1 MSRKNKHGHGGDDS
15 ATFEEKELE
24 ILRETVDLVE
34 KQKGEKIIQD
44 PKIQKV
50 ISIVEKFIADK
61 KLVCYG
67 GTAINNILPEDAQFY
82 NKDIELP
89 DYDFY
94 SDNALDCAKELADIY
109 YKAGY
114 EDVEA
119 KSGVHHGTYKVFV
132 NFTGIADITQME
144 PALFKAISREAI
156 IKKNIRYAPPDF
168 LRMAM
173 YLELS
178 RPDGDVS
185 RWEKVQKR
193 LTLLNTHYPLKG
205 YDCDKI
211 EYQRGFEG
219 STSENTGEISA
230 SRTRSRSRS
239 KSRSKTATATATAT
253 ASRSVKRGGSGGG
266 SGSVKALKRDAIK
279 NVIRKYHHLGAYM
292 KHLYNSV
299 PSHEEKHGD
308 FTYKLEEDKL
318 TRRYR
323 LVAIYERFLGKDDE
337 FVLYSMKRTDL
348 DPDASPSKTATASRS
363 RSRSASPS
371 RSATKSASKSAGRSA
386 SPSKTATA
394 SRSRSRSRSASPSK
408 SATKSASKSPSRSPA
423 YEMSKSN
430 LSYSSHR
437 EKELAETDV
446 YNIVRRV
453 FIKNKA
459 VFFGGYANI
468 LYSRYMPKHQRRIIQ
483 KIPDFDVL
491 SEDPRHLCEAV
502 IHELTAH
509 KYTGVKFTKHAG
521 VGEVISEHYD
531 IRIGDEVI
539 AFLYKPLACHSYNT
553 IRIHGDGGSGGGD
566 NIRIATIDTM
576 LSFYLAFIYADRVYY
591 DTNRILCMSQFL
603 FDVQRHNRLK
613 QTGLLKRFSIN
624 CYGEQPT
631 LESMRFEKTKKYEEL
646 KGKRDS
652 REFEEWF
659 LRYIPYEHAKAA
671 KTGAKGA
678 KGAKGTTKTRKRKTT
693 KE

>member
-1 MSRKNKHGHGGDDS
+1 MSIEEKMEGGGNKINHRGDKDVS
-15 ATFEEKELE
+15 FEEKELE
-24 ILRETVDLVE
+24 ILRNAVDLVE
-34 KQKGEKIIQD
+34 KRKGEKVTQD
-44 PKIQKV
+44 PKVQDI

-94 SDNALDCAKELADIY
+94 SNNALDHAKELADIY

-144 PALFKAISREAI
+144 PDLFKAISRDAI

-205 YDCDKI
+205 YNCDKI
-211 EYQRGFEG
+211 EYQRGFDDATA
-219 STSENTGEISA
+219 SNTGEVSI
-230 SRTRSRSRS
+230 SRTRSRS
-239 KSRSKTATATATAT
+239 
-253 ASRSVKRGGSGGG
+253 ASRSVSRSRTVKRGGGGG
-266 SGSVKALKRDAIK
+266 SSSAKAEKRKAVNQI
-279 NVIRKYHHLGAYM
+279 IRKYHDLSKYM
-292 KHLYNSV
+292 KHLYHAVS
-299 PSHEEKHGD
+299 SHEETIGD
-308 FTYKLEEDKL
+308 FKYTIEEDKV
-318 TRRYR
+318 THRYR
-323 LVAIYERFLGKDDE
+323 LIATYERLFSKDDS
-337 FVLYSMKRTDL
+337 FVLYSMKAREL
-348 DPDASPSKTATASRS
+348 DATPTQTPSKSPRS
-363 RSRSASPS
+363 RSRSVSDRNQKEEYS
-371 RSATKSASKSAGRSA
+371 VD
-386 SPSKTATA
+386 KTHV
-394 SRSRSRSRSASPSK
+394 
-408 SATKSASKSPSRSPA
+408 
-423 YEMSKSN
+423 
-430 LSYSSHR
+430 SYSSNR
-437 EKELAETDV
+437 EKELVETNI
-446 YNIVRRV
+446 YNIVRDV
-453 FIKNKA
+453 FIKNRA

-468 LYSRYMPKHQRRIIQ
+468 LYSRYMPKQQRRIIQ
-483 KIPDFDVL
+483 KIPDFDIL
-491 SEDPRHLCEAV
+491 SEDPRELCEAV
-502 IHELTAH
+502 VRELTAH
-509 KYTGVKFTKHAG
+509 NYKDVKYTKHAG

-531 IRIGDEVI
+531 IRVGDEVI

-553 IRIHGDGGSGGGD
+553 IRIDGGGD
-566 NIRIATIDTM
+566 GRGRGESIRIATIDTM

-591 DTNRILCMSQFL
+591 DINRILCMSQFL
-603 FDVQRHNRLK
+603 FDVQQHNRLK
-613 QTGLLKRFSIN
+613 QTGLLRRFSIN
-624 CYGEQPT
+624 CYGKQPT
-631 LESMRFEKTKKYEEL
+631 LESMRFDKTEKYEEL

-659 LRYIPYEHAKAA
+659 LRYIPYEHA
-671 KTGAKGA
+671 GAKGA
-678 KGAKGTTKTRKRKTT
+678 KKTRKKARSGA
-693 KE
+693 

>member
-1 MSRKNKHGHGGDDS
+1 MSRKNKHGHSGDDS

-34 KQKGEKIIQD
+34 KRKGEKIIQD

-144 PALFKAISREAI
+144 PALFKAISRDAI
-156 IKKNIRYAPPDF
+156 IKQGIRYAPPDF

-219 STSENTGEISA
+219 ATSGNTGEISA
-230 SRTRSRSRS
+230 SRTRSRS
-239 KSRSKTATATATAT
+239 KSRSRSRSKTATAT
-253 ASRSVKRGGSGGG
+253 ASRSVKRGGGG

-299 PSHEEKHGD
+299 SSHEEKHGD

-323 LVAIYERFLGKDDE
+323 LVAVYERFLGKDDE
-337 FVLYSMKRTDL
+337 FVLYSMKRKEL
-348 DPDASPSKTATASRS
+348 DPDASPSASRSAS
-363 RSRSASPS
+363 RSRSAS
-371 RSATKSASKSAGRSA
+371 KS
-386 SPSKTATA
+386 A
-394 SRSRSRSRSASPSK
+394 SRSRSRSRSPSPSK
-408 SATKSASKSPSRSPA
+408 TATATKSRSRSRSPV

-553 IRIHGDGGSGGGD
+553 IRIHGDGGSGGSGGD

-646 KGKRDS
+646 KGKRNS

-659 LRYIPYEHAKAA
+659 LRYIPYEHAKGA

-678 KGAKGTTKTRKRKTT
+678 KTGAKKTRKRKTT

>member
-1 MSRKNKHGHGGDDS
+1 MS
-15 ATFEEKELE
+15 FEEKELE
-24 ILRETVDLVE
+24 ILRKAVDLVE
-34 KQKGEKIIQD
+34 KRKGEKIIQD
-44 PKIQKV
+44 PKVQDI

-67 GTAINNILPEDAQFY
+67 GTAINNILPPDAQFY

-94 SDNALDCAKELADIY
+94 SDKALDHAKELADIY

-144 PALFKAISREAI
+144 PALFKAISRDAI
-156 IKKNIRYAPPDF
+156 IKKGIRYAPPDF

-219 STSENTGEISA
+219 ATAANTGEISI
-230 SRTRSRSRS
+230 SRKRSETVRSRSRTQTQTQTRSRSRTT
-239 KSRSKTATATATAT
+239 KKEGGGN
-253 ASRSVKRGGSGGG
+253 SVKSH
-266 SGSVKALKRDAIK
+266 KREAIQLITK
-279 NVIRKYHHLGAYM
+279 KYKTLDAYM
-292 KHLYNSV
+292 KHLFYSV
-299 PSHEEKHGD
+299 KSHEETIGD
-308 FTYKLEEDKL
+308 FKYTVEEDKL
-318 TRRYR
+318 THRYR
-323 LVAIYERFLGKDDE
+323 LIATYERLFGKDE
-337 FVLYSMKRTDL
+337 EYVLYSMKAREL
-348 DPDASPSKTATASRS
+348 DAEATPTKT
-363 RSRSASPS
+363 
-371 RSATKSASKSAGRSA
+371 
-386 SPSKTATA
+386 
-394 SRSRSRSRSASPSK
+394 RSRSRSRSPPEFSVDRSK
-408 SATKSASKSPSRSPA
+408 
-423 YEMSKSN
+423 
-430 LSYSSHR
+430 LSYTSNR
-437 EKELAETDV
+437 EKELIETDI

-453 FIKNKA
+453 FIKHRA

-483 KIPDFDVL
+483 KIPDFDIL
-491 SEDPRHLCEAV
+491 SEHPQELCEDV
-502 IHELTAH
+502 VRELTEH
-509 KYTGVKFTKHAG
+509 KYTGVKYTKHAG

-531 IRIGDEVI
+531 IRVGDEVI

-553 IRIHGDGGSGGGD
+553 IRINGDSHANGET
-566 NIRIATIDTM
+566 IRIATIDTM
-576 LSFYLAFIYADRVYY
+576 LSFYLAFIYADRIYY
-591 DTNRILCMSQFL
+591 DINRILCMSQFL
-603 FDVQRHNRLK
+603 FDVQQHNRLK
-613 QTGLLKRFSIN
+613 QTGLLRRFSIN
-624 CYGEQPT
+624 CYGKQPT
-631 LESMRFEKTKKYEEL
+631 LESMRFEKTAKYEEL
-646 KGKRDS
+646 KGKRGT

-659 LRYIPYEHAKAA
+659 LRYIPYEN
-671 KTGAKGA
+671 TGARSRSGSGA
-678 KGAKGTTKTRKRKTT
+678 KMTRKNRNTQK
-693 KE
+693 

>member
-1 MSRKNKHGHGGDDS
+1 MSIEEKMEGGGNKINHRGDKDVS
-15 ATFEEKELE
+15 FEEKELE
-24 ILRETVDLVE
+24 ILRNAVDLVE
-34 KQKGEKIIQD
+34 KRKGEKVTQD
-44 PKIQKV
+44 PKVQEI

-94 SDNALDCAKELADIY
+94 SNNALDHAKELADIY

-144 PALFKAISREAI
+144 PDLFKAISRDAI

-205 YDCDKI
+205 YNCDKI
-211 EYQRGFEG
+211 EYQRGFDDATA
-219 STSENTGEISA
+219 SNTGEVSI
-230 SRTRSRSRS
+230 SRTRSRS
-239 KSRSKTATATATAT
+239 
-253 ASRSVKRGGSGGG
+253 ASRSVSRSRTVKRGGGG
-266 SGSVKALKRDAIK
+266 SAKAEKRKAVNQI
-279 NVIRKYHHLGAYM
+279 IRKYHDLSKYM
-292 KHLYNSV
+292 KHLYHAVS
-299 PSHEEKHGD
+299 SHEETIGD
-308 FTYKLEEDKL
+308 FKYTIEEDKV
-318 TRRYR
+318 THRYR
-323 LVAIYERFLGKDDE
+323 LIATYERFFSKDYS
-337 FVLYSMKRTDL
+337 FVLYSMKAREL
-348 DPDASPSKTATASRS
+348 DATPTPTPSKSPRS
-363 RSRSASPS
+363 RSRSVSDRNQKEEYS
-371 RSATKSASKSAGRSA
+371 VD
-386 SPSKTATA
+386 KTHV
-394 SRSRSRSRSASPSK
+394 
-408 SATKSASKSPSRSPA
+408 
-423 YEMSKSN
+423 
-430 LSYSSHR
+430 SYSSNR
-437 EKELAETDV
+437 EKELVETNI
-446 YNIVRRV
+446 YNIVRDV
-453 FIKNKA
+453 FIKNRA

-468 LYSRYMPKHQRRIIQ
+468 LYSRYMPKQQRRIIQ
-483 KIPDFDVL
+483 KIPDFDIL
-491 SEDPRHLCEAV
+491 SEDPRELCEAV
-502 IHELTAH
+502 VRELTAH
-509 KYTGVKFTKHAG
+509 NYKDVKYTKHAG

-531 IRIGDEVI
+531 IRVGDEVI

-553 IRIHGDGGSGGGD
+553 IRIDGGGD
-566 NIRIATIDTM
+566 GRGRGESIRIATIDTM

-591 DTNRILCMSQFL
+591 DINRILCMSQFL
-603 FDVQRHNRLK
+603 FDVQQHNRLK
-613 QTGLLKRFSIN
+613 QTGLLRRFSIN
-624 CYGEQPT
+624 CYGKQPT
-631 LESMRFEKTKKYEEL
+631 LESMRFEKTEKYEEL

-659 LRYIPYEHAKAA
+659 LRYIPYEHAGA
-671 KTGAKGA
+671 GAKGA
-678 KGAKGTTKTRKRKTT
+678 KAKKTRKKARSGA
-693 KE
+693 

>member
-1 MSRKNKHGHGGDDS
+1 MSRKHKRRHGDGDNKGDNDMS
-15 ATFEEKELE
+15 YEEKELE
-24 ILRETVDLVE
+24 ILRVAVDVME
-34 KQKGEKIIQD
+34 KRKGAQIIQD
-44 PKIQKV
+44 PKVKNI
-50 ISIVEKFIADK
+50 ISTVEEFIARK

-94 SDNALDCAKELADIY
+94 SDNALDDAKELADIY

-144 PALFKAISREAI
+144 PALFKAISRDSI
-156 IKKNIRYAPPDF
+156 IKKGIRYAPPDF

-205 YDCDKI
+205 YQCDKI

-219 STSENTGEISA
+219 ATKENTGEVSIS
-230 SRTRSRSRS
+230 RKRSRSVS
-239 KSRSKTATATATAT
+239 KSRSATMT
-253 ASRSVKRGGSGGG
+253 VKKGGG
-266 SGSVKALKRDAIK
+266 SAGGGTRSVKALKRKAIST
-279 NVIRKYHHLGAYM
+279 VIRKYHHLGAYL
-292 KHLYNSV
+292 KRLYHADA
-299 PSHEEKHGD
+299 SHEETIGD
-308 FTYKLEEDKL
+308 FKYTVEEDKL
-318 TRRYR
+318 THRYR
-323 LVAIYERFLGKDDE
+323 LIATYERILGADDT
-337 FVLYSMKRTDL
+337 FVLYSMKASDI
-348 DPDASPSKTATASRS
+348 DASPSKSRNATASPS
-363 RSRSASPS
+363 RSRSAIP
-371 RSATKSASKSAGRSA
+371 
-386 SPSKTATA
+386 
-394 SRSRSRSRSASPSK
+394 SASPSK
-408 SATKSASKSPSRSPA
+408 SPSRSASPDA
-423 YEMSKSN
+423 SPEYSVHKSN
-430 LSYSSHR
+430 VSYSSNR
-437 EKELAETDV
+437 EKELAETDI
-446 YNIVRRV
+446 YNIVRNV
-453 FIKNKA
+453 FIKNRA

-468 LYSRYMPKHQRRIIQ
+468 LYSRYMPKHQRRIVQ
-483 KIPDFDVL
+483 KIPDFDIL
-491 SEDPRHLCEAV
+491 SEEPRELCEAV
-502 IHELTAH
+502 VRELAAH
-509 KYTGVKFTKHAG
+509 KYTGVKYTKHAG

-553 IRIHGDGGSGGGD
+553 IRVNGNGDAGAGAGAGES
-566 NIRIATIDTM
+566 IRIATIDTM

-591 DTNRILCMSQFL
+591 DINRIMCMSQFL
-603 FDVQRHNRLK
+603 FDVQQHNRLK
-613 QTGLLKRFSIN
+613 QSGLLRRFSIN
-624 CYGEQPT
+624 CYGKQPT
-631 LESMRFEKTKKYEEL
+631 LESMRFEKTEKYEEL

-659 LRYIPYEHAKAA
+659 LRYIPYEHASA
-671 KTGAKGA
+671 GAKGA
-678 KGAKGTTKTRKRKTT
+678 KDAKKTRKRKQT
-693 KE
+693 

>member
-1 MSRKNKHGHGGDDS
+1 MSRKHKHSHSRVVDDDKS
-15 ATFEEKELE
+15 YDEKELE
-24 ILRETVDLVE
+24 ILRAAVDLVE
-34 KQKGEKIIQD
+34 KKKGAAIIQD
-44 PKIQKV
+44 PQVKKI
-50 ISIVEKFIADK
+50 ISIVEDFIADK

-94 SDNALDCAKELADIY
+94 SDNALDAAKELADIY

-144 PALFKAISREAI
+144 PALFKAISRDAI
-156 IKKNIRYAPPDF
+156 IKKGIRYAPPDF

-193 LTLLNTHYPLKG
+193 LTLLNTHYRLQG

-211 EYQRGFEG
+211 EYQRGFG
-219 STSENTGEISA
+219 DGGKTGEVTV
-230 SRTRSRSRS
+230 SRTRRSRS
-239 KSRSKTATATATAT
+239 QSP
-253 ASRSVKRGGSGGG
+253 SRSVKRGGGGGG
-266 SGSVKALKRDAIK
+266 SGSAKSLKRKAIMT
-279 NVIRKYHHLGAYM
+279 VIRKYHGLGAYL
-292 KHLYNSV
+292 KRLYHTV
-299 PSHEEKHGD
+299 PSHEEELGD
-308 FTYKLEEDKL
+308 FKYTVEEDKL
-318 TRRYR
+318 THKYR
-323 LVAIYERFLGKDDE
+323 LIATYERFLGADDM
-337 FVLYSMKRTDL
+337 FVLYSMKATDL
-348 DPDASPSKTATASRS
+348 DKDAEPSPEASPDQTKGSRS
-363 RSRSASPS
+363 RSR
-371 RSATKSASKSAGRSA
+371 RT
-386 SPSKTATA
+386 
-394 SRSRSRSRSASPSK
+394 RSRSPSPEYTVSK
-408 SATKSASKSPSRSPA
+408 SS
-423 YEMSKSN
+423 
-430 LSYSSHR
+430 LSYKSDR

-446 YNIVRRV
+446 YNIVRDV
-453 FIKNKA
+453 FIKNRA

-468 LYSRYMPKHQRRIIQ
+468 LYSRYMPKHQRRIVQ
-483 KIPDFDVL
+483 KIPDFDIL
-491 SEDPRHLCEAV
+491 SEEPRDLCEAV
-502 IHELTAH
+502 VRELTAH
-509 KYTGVKFTKHAG
+509 KYTGVKYTKHAG

-553 IRIHGDGGSGGGD
+553 IRIHGDDSADAGKRGGSGES
-566 NIRIATIDTM
+566 IRIATIDTM

-591 DTNRILCMSQFL
+591 DVTRILCMSQFL
-603 FDVQRHNRLK
+603 FDVQQHNRLK
-613 QTGLLKRFSIN
+613 QTGLLRRFSIN
-624 CYGEQPT
+624 CYGKQPT
-631 LESMRFEKTKKYEEL
+631 LETMRFEKTKKYEEL

-659 LRYIPYEHAKAA
+659 LRYIPYEHAAAAAGKANA
-671 KTGAKGA
+671 K
-678 KGAKGTTKTRKRKTT
+678 KTRKKARK
-693 KE
+693 

>member
-1 MSRKNKHGHGGDDS
+1 MSRKHKHRRGNNDRDDS
-15 ATFEEKELE
+15 SLSYDEKELE
-24 ILRETVDLVE
+24 ILRAAVDLVE
-34 KQKGEKIIQD
+34 KKKGAAIIQD
-44 PKIQKV
+44 PQVKKI
-50 ISIVEKFIADK
+50 ISIVEDFIADK

-94 SDNALDCAKELADIY
+94 SDNALDAAKELADIY

-144 PALFKAISREAI
+144 PALFKAISRDAI
-156 IKKNIRYAPPDF
+156 IKKGIRYAPPDF

-211 EYQRGFEG
+211 EYQRGFG
-219 STSENTGEISA
+219 ENGKTGEITV
-230 SRTRSRSRS
+230 SRTRRTQSESQS
-239 KSRSKTATATATAT
+239 Q
-253 ASRSVKRGGSGGG
+253 SRSVKRGGSAK
-266 SGSVKALKRDAIK
+266 SLKRKAIMT
-279 NVIRKYHHLGAYM
+279 VIRKYHGLGAYL
-292 KHLYNSV
+292 KRLYHTV
-299 PSHEEKHGD
+299 PSHEEELGD
-308 FTYKLEEDKL
+308 FKYTVEEDKL
-318 TRRYR
+318 THKYR
-323 LVAIYERFLGKDDE
+323 LIATYERFLGKDDT
-337 FVLYSMKRTDL
+337 FVLYSMKATDI
-348 DPDASPSKTATASRS
+348 DKDAEPSPSPSPSEQGTVKGSRKSSHTRS
-363 RSRSASPS
+363 RSPSPEYTV
-371 RSATKSASKSAGRSA
+371 RKSS
-386 SPSKTATA
+386 
-394 SRSRSRSRSASPSK
+394 
-408 SATKSASKSPSRSPA
+408 
-423 YEMSKSN
+423 
-430 LSYSSHR
+430 LSYKSDR

-446 YNIVRRV
+446 YNIVRDV
-453 FIKNKA
+453 FIKNRA

-468 LYSRYMPKHQRRIIQ
+468 LYSRYMPKHQRRIVQ
-483 KIPDFDVL
+483 KIPDFDIL
-491 SEDPRHLCEAV
+491 SEEPRDLCEAV
-502 IHELTAH
+502 VRELTAH
-509 KYTGVKFTKHAG
+509 KYTGVKYTKHAG

-553 IRIHGDGGSGGGD
+553 IRIHEDNGAGAGKRGGGGGES
-566 NIRIATIDTM
+566 IRIATIDTM

-591 DTNRILCMSQFL
+591 DVTRILCMSQFL
-603 FDVQRHNRLK
+603 FDVQQHNRLK
-613 QTGLLKRFSIN
+613 QTGLLRRFSIN
-624 CYGEQPT
+624 CYGKQPT
-631 LESMRFEKTKKYEEL
+631 LETMRFEKTKKYEEL
-646 KGKRDS
+646 KGKRES

-659 LRYIPYEHAKAA
+659 LRYIPYENGKAGAA
-671 KTGAKGA
+671 KK
-678 KGAKGTTKTRKRKTT
+678 KTRKKARK
-693 KE
+693 

>member
-1 MSRKNKHGHGGDDS
+1 MSDLLLHGGADGAHDDNVDKKML
-15 ATFEEKELE
+15 FEEKELE
-24 ILRETVDLVE
+24 ILRKAVDLVE
-34 KQKGEKIIQD
+34 NRKGAAVIKD
-44 PKIQKV
+44 PKVQEI

-94 SDNALDCAKELADIY
+94 SDKALDHAKELADIY

-144 PALFKAISREAI
+144 PALFKAISRDAI
-156 IKKNIRYAPPDF
+156 IKKGISYAPPDF

-205 YDCDKI
+205 YNCDKI

-219 STSENTGEISA
+219 VTSESNTGEISISRKKGA
-230 SRTRSRSRS
+230 TATRTRSRSRS
-239 KSRSKTATATATAT
+239 RSRSLAR
-253 ASRSVKRGGSGGG
+253 SRSVKRGGTNNG
-266 SGSVKALKRDAIK
+266 SAKAHKREAIREIMK
-279 NVIRKYHHLGAYM
+279 KYKGLDAYM
-292 KHLYNSV
+292 KHLYYGV
-299 PSHEEKHGD
+299 RSHEETIGEFKY
-308 FTYKLEEDKL
+308 TVEEDKL

-323 LVAIYERFLGKDDE
+323 LIATYERLFGDDDAY
-337 FVLYSMKRTDL
+337 VLYSMKTRDL
-348 DPDASPSKTATASRS
+348 DAEATPTKKRS
-363 RSRSASPS
+363 RSRE
-371 RSATKSASKSAGRSA
+371 RRD
-386 SPSKTATA
+386 
-394 SRSRSRSRSASPSK
+394 
-408 SATKSASKSPSRSPA
+408 KSPPNEYSVN
-423 YEMSKSN
+423 KSQI
-430 LSYSSHR
+430 SYSSHR
-437 EKELAETDV
+437 EKELAETDI
-446 YNIVRRV
+446 YNIVRGV
-453 FIKNKA
+453 FIKNHA

-468 LYSRYMPKHQRRIIQ
+468 LYSRYMPKHHRRIIQ
-483 KIPDFDVL
+483 KIPDFDIL
-491 SEDPRHLCEAV
+491 SENPRDLCDEV
-502 IHELTAH
+502 VRELTAH
-509 KYTGVKFTKHAG
+509 KYTGVKYTKHAG

-531 IRIGDEVI
+531 IRVGDEVI

-553 IRIHGDGGSGGGD
+553 IRINGDGSGGRGHGES
-566 NIRIATIDTM
+566 IRIATIDTM

-591 DTNRILCMSQFL
+591 DINRILCMSQFL
-603 FDVQRHNRLK
+603 FDVQQHNRLK
-613 QTGLLKRFSIN
+613 QTGLLRRFSIN
-624 CYGEQPT
+624 CYGKQPT
-631 LESMRFEKTKKYEEL
+631 LESMRFEKTAKYEEL
-646 KGKRDS
+646 KGKRGS

-659 LRYIPYEHAKAA
+659 LRYIPYEN
-671 KTGAKGA
+671 TS
-678 KGAKGTTKTRKRKTT
+678 
-693 KE
+693 

>member
-1 MSRKNKHGHGGDDS
+1 MPSKKDGDKS
-15 ATFEEKELE
+15 QTYEEKELE
-24 ILRETVDLVE
+24 ILRQAVDQVE
-34 KQKGEKIIQD
+34 NRKGVEVMRDPEVKKI
-44 PKIQKV
+44 

-94 SDNALDCAKELADIY
+94 SDNALDHAKELADIY

-144 PALFKAISREAI
+144 PDLFKAISKDAI
-156 IKKNIRYAPPDF
+156 IKSGIRYAPPDF

-205 YDCDKI
+205 YQCDKI

-219 STSENTGEISA
+219 ATDENTGEISA
-230 SRTRSRSRS
+230 SRTRSGSRSGSRVKSASRSRS
-239 KSRSKTATATATAT
+239 GSHVKS
-253 ASRSVKRGGSGGG
+253 
-266 SGSVKALKRDAIK
+266 
-279 NVIRKYHHLGAYM
+279 
-292 KHLYNSV
+292 
-299 PSHEEKHGD
+299 
-308 FTYKLEEDKL
+308 
-318 TRRYR
+318 
-323 LVAIYERFLGKDDE
+323 
-337 FVLYSMKRTDL
+337 
-348 DPDASPSKTATASRS
+348 ASRS
-363 RSRSASPS
+363 RSRSGSVKTGGGIFNSVTSVKRKAISQIKRKHHTLAAYMRHLFHAVDKHEETIGDYEYSLEEDKVTHRYNLNVKHEGLLQDDEFVIYSMSARDIEKEPS
-371 RSATKSASKSAGRSA
+371 SKRGRHSHKDDE
-386 SPSKTATA
+386 SESESDDSA
-394 SRSRSRSRSASPSK
+394 SRSQSQSQSRSDAHYSVS
-408 SATKSASKSPSRSPA
+408 T
-423 YEMSKSN
+423 SN
-430 LSYSSHR
+430 VSYSTNR
-437 EKELAETDV
+437 EKLLQQTDI
-446 YNIVRRV
+446 YTIVRGV

-468 LYSRYMPKHQRRIIQ
+468 LYSRYMPKHQRRIVN
-483 KIPDFDVL
+483 KIPDFDIL
-491 SEDPRHLCEAV
+491 SEDPRALCEEV
-502 IHELTAH
+502 VRELTAH
-509 KYTGVKFTKHAG
+509 KYSGVKYTKHKG

-531 IRIGDEVI
+531 IRVGEEVI

-553 IRIHGDGGSGGGD
+553 IRIDDASQNTGG
-566 NIRIATIDTM
+566 NQTIRIATIDTM

-591 DTNRILCMSQFL
+591 DINRILCMSQFL
-603 FDVQRHNRLK
+603 FDVQQHNRLK
-613 QTGLLKRFSIN
+613 QTGLLRRFSIN
-624 CYGEQPT
+624 CYGKQPT

-646 KGKRDS
+646 KDKRDT
-652 REFEEWF
+652 REYEEWF
-659 LRYIPYEHAKAA
+659 LRYIPLENSKGAAAKGPAA
-671 KTGAKGA
+671 KTASAPKKAAGAK
-678 KGAKGTTKTRKRKTT
+678 TKTRKRSKKTD
-693 KE
+693 

>member
-1 MSRKNKHGHGGDDS
+1 MPSEKNGDKS
-15 ATFEEKELE
+15 QTYEEKELE
-24 ILRETVDLVE
+24 ILRQAVDQVE
-34 KQKGEKIIQD
+34 NRKGVEVMRDPEVKKI
-44 PKIQKV
+44 

-94 SDNALDCAKELADIY
+94 SDNALDHAKELADIY

-144 PALFKAISREAI
+144 PDLFKAISKDAI
-156 IKKNIRYAPPDF
+156 IKSGIRYAPPDF

-205 YDCDKI
+205 YQCDKI

-219 STSENTGEISA
+219 ATDENTGEISA
-230 SRTRSRSRS
+230 SRTRSGSRS
-239 KSRSKTATATATAT
+239 GSRVKS
-253 ASRSVKRGGSGGG
+253 
-266 SGSVKALKRDAIK
+266 
-279 NVIRKYHHLGAYM
+279 
-292 KHLYNSV
+292 
-299 PSHEEKHGD
+299 
-308 FTYKLEEDKL
+308 
-318 TRRYR
+318 
-323 LVAIYERFLGKDDE
+323 
-337 FVLYSMKRTDL
+337 
-348 DPDASPSKTATASRS
+348 ASRS
-363 RSRSASPS
+363 RSRSHV
-371 RSATKSASKSAGRSA
+371 KS
-386 SPSKTATA
+386 A
-394 SRSRSRSRSASPSK
+394 SRSRSGSVKTGGGIFNSVTSVKRKAISQIKRKHHTLAAYMRHLFHAVDKHEETIGDYEYSLEEDKVTHRYNLNVKHEGLLQDDEFVIYSMSARDIEKEPSSKRGRHSHKDDESESESDDSASRSQSQSQ
-408 SATKSASKSPSRSPA
+408 SRSDA
-423 YEMSKSN
+423 HYSVSTSN
-430 LSYSSHR
+430 VSYSTNR
-437 EKELAETDV
+437 EKLLQQTDI
-446 YNIVRRV
+446 YTIVRGV

-468 LYSRYMPKHQRRIIQ
+468 LYSRYMPKHQRRIVN
-483 KIPDFDVL
+483 KIPDFDIL
-491 SEDPRHLCEAV
+491 SEDPRALCEEV
-502 IHELTAH
+502 VRELTAH
-509 KYTGVKFTKHAG
+509 KYSGVKYTKHKG

-531 IRIGDEVI
+531 IRVGEEVI

-553 IRIHGDGGSGGGD
+553 IRIDDASQNTGG
-566 NIRIATIDTM
+566 NQTIRIATIDTM

-591 DTNRILCMSQFL
+591 DINRILCMSQFL
-603 FDVQRHNRLK
+603 FDVQQHNRLK
-613 QTGLLKRFSIN
+613 QTGLLRRFSIN
-624 CYGEQPT
+624 CYGKQPT

-646 KGKRDS
+646 KDKRDT
-652 REFEEWF
+652 REYEEWF
-659 LRYIPYEHAKAA
+659 LRYIPLENSKGAAAKGPAA
-671 KTGAKGA
+671 KTASAPKKAAGAK
-678 KGAKGTTKTRKRKTT
+678 TKTRKRSKKTD
-693 KE
+693 